1 MHTISWQ
8 LRRALFLSCLGAGL
22 AGAQTRTIHG
32 TVFAD
37 ANGNGRRDSGESG
50 IPGIVVSNQSDVVTT
65 GADGQFDVPA
75 GPTGIVFVSVPDG
88 YASTSSFWR
97 ATDGADTA
105 SFALATR
112 PRITTLKF
120 IHASDT
126 HLDTAAAKVARF
138 RRFIGLVDSVK
149 PQLVLFGGDLIWDS
163 MSQTEPRSVMQFEL
177 FRSELAPISSIARLV
192 PGNHDHYGII
202 RSRARGGMRADST
215 SPVYNRGMYRKYFGP
230 DYYSFTMAG
239 VHFVGLNSVQADDSA
254 YYGFID
260 SVQLNWLERDLE
272 KIPATMPVVTF
283 NHIPLA
289 TAWNEFG
296 GYIDQPPVSSVM
308 VLDGKKQFRHSVV
321 NHFAVLEVFKDRNY
335 VLSLNSHTHVG
346 EKLVFETGGMKV
358 RFETSPAIVDPGRP
372 DGFLWIRSGFT
383 VYTVTNGR
391 IDAGTF
397 VPMDR
402 P

>member
-1 MHTISWQ
+1 VRIIP
-8 LRRALFLSCLGAGL
+8 RLFHVVLLCCLSVGSA
-22 AGAQTRTIHG
+22 AAQPRTIRG
-32 TVFAD
+32 AVFAD
-37 ANGNGRRDSGESG
+37 TNGNGRRDSGESG

-65 GADGQFDVPA
+65 AADGQFEVPA

-88 YASTSSFWR
+88 YGATSSFWR
-97 ATDGADTA
+97 STAGTDTM
-105 SFALATR
+105 SFSLATR

-138 RRFIGLVDSVK
+138 RRFLALVDSVK

-163 MSQTEPRSVMQFEL
+163 MSQTEARSAMQFEL
-177 FRSELAPISSIARLV
+177 FRSELAPISAIARMV

-215 SPVYNRGMYRKYFGP
+215 SPLYDRGMYRKYFGP
-230 DYYSFTMAG
+230 DYYSFTMGG
-239 VHFVGLNSVQADDSA
+239 VHFVGMNSVQADDSA

-260 SVQLNWLERDLE
+260 SVQLNWLKRDLE

-283 NHIPLA
+283 MHIPMA

-308 VLDGKKQFRHSVV
+308 ILDGKKQFRHSVV
-321 NHFAVLEVFKDRNY
+321 NRFAVLDVFKDRQY
-335 VLSLNSHTHVG
+335 ALSLNSHTHIG
-346 EKLVFETGGMKV
+346 EKLIFELGGMKV
-358 RFETSPAIVDPGRP
+358 RFETSPAIVDPGPP
-372 DGFLWIRSGFT
+372 DGAIWVRSGFT
-383 VYTVTNGR
+383 VYTVMNGR